1 MPRKSFRLLSP
12 LRCAWLGLLLASP
25 LVAHAASSAP
35 STSSTPSTSLT
46 PQDVALLAASCINCH
61 GPQGQSR
68 GGIPPLAGQT
78 QAHLRQRM
86 LDFQAGTATDATVM
100 TRLMKGYDSAQ
111 IEALAQWFSG
121 ALAKGGQR

>member
-1 MPRKSFRLLSP
+1 MPRNPFRLLTP
-12 LRCAWLGLLLASP
+12 LRCAWLGLWLASP
-25 LVAHAASSAP
+25 LVAHA
-35 STSSTPSTSLT
+35 TSSVPSTSLT

-86 LDFQAGTATDATVM
+86 LDFRAGTATDATVM

-111 IEALAQWFSG
+111 IEALAQWFSD

>member
-1 MPRKSFRLLSP
+1 MPRNPFRLLSP
-12 LRCAWLGLLLASP
+12 LRCAWLGLWLASP
-25 LVAHAASSAP
+25 LVAHAASSAAP
-35 STSSTPSTSLT
+35 ASSTSLT
-46 PQDVALLAASCINCH
+46 PQDVALLAASCVNCH

-86 LDFQAGTATDATVM
+86 LDFRAGTATDATVM